1 MGRKALF
8 DRAALAELIVR
19 QNGVVTRSQTR
30 RCEMSDEALRHRI
43 RDDGS
48 WRVLLP
54 GVYVT
59 NTGTPTLSQRQMAA
73 VLYAGPGSVITG
85 PAALVKHRIR
95 APQTRSVDVLI
106 PHERRRRSLDFVRV
120 HRTVRMPSLVYPVGQ
135 VCFVPPDRAVADTVR
150 GLRDLSEVRAVV
162 ADGVQRG
169 TVLIW
174 QLTDELS
181 CGPVQGSARLRRVLE
196 EVADG
201 IRSSAEGDL
210 RTLVK
215 RERLPEPMYNPRLL
229 AGDTFIAVPD
239 AWWPDAGVAAE
250 IESRQWHLS
259 PGDWERTMARAARM
273 SAHGIVV
280 LHFPPRRLTD
290 EPRRVAGEIRAAV
303 EAGRQRGRLSVRA
316 LPAR

>member
-8 DRAALAELIVR
+8 DSAVLAELIAK

-30 RCEMSDEALRHRI
+30 RCDMSNDALRHRT

-48 WRVLLP
+48 WQVLLP
-54 GVYVT
+54 GTYMT
-59 NTGTPTLSQRQMAA
+59 STGTPTLVQRQTAA

-85 PAALVKHRIR
+85 PAALAKHRIR
-95 APQTRSVDVLI
+95 APRTEAVDVLI
-106 PHERRRRSLDFVRV
+106 PHERRRRSLNFVRV
-120 HRTVRMPSLVYPVGQ
+120 SRTSRMPGLLFRDGPITY
-135 VCFVPPDRAVADTVR
+135 VPPERAVADTVR
-150 GLRDLSEVRAVV
+150 GLRDLGEVRAVV

-169 TVLIW
+169 TVLLW

-181 CGPVQGSARLRRVLE
+181 CGPVQGSARLRQVLE

-201 IRSSAEGDL
+201 VRSSAEGDL
-210 RTLVK
+210 RTLVR
-215 RERLPEPMYNPRLL
+215 RERLPEPMYNPRLF
-229 AGDTFIAVPD
+229 AGDTFIGVPD
-239 AWWPDAGVAAE
+239 AWWPEAGVAVE

-273 SAHGIVV
+273 SAYGIVV
-280 LHFPPRRLTD
+280 LHFPPRRLVN

-303 EAGRQRGRLSVRA
+303 EAGRQRGRLSIRA
-316 LPAR
+316 RPAR